1 MIRKLLFLLVIVS
14 LLLVA
19 APAYTQTGPLSG
31 KKICLDPGH
40 GGSDP
45 GAVYDD
51 GTIYLK
57 EADINLDV
65 AYGLKSLLEG
75 DGATVVMTR
84 TDDSYKSNN
93 DRYTFCNDEQATILV
108 SVHTNST
115 TDSSMDGSLALY
127 FHRDDQ
133 VLAQAIYDV
142 MYPSLKATAPDPDNF
157 TGFGLDR
164 FASGVLLKSDM
175 PAAMM
180 EPLFMSNPAEAS
192 LLGTPISGCVE
203 CRRAQIAQAI
213 YEGILNYF
221 GLGGDSP
228 PSVRI
233 SDPIEGQTVSGVYR
247 VLVEASDDNALTKV
261 ELSIDGGAFSD
272 ITANLDG
279 THYYYD
285 WDTTAYAD
293 GSHTLQARATD
304 DAAQSTDS
312 SIVNVT
318 VDNVN
323 DPPTADF
330 SYTTSGLTAYFTDQ
344 SSDPDGSVVSWDWD
358 FGDGGTSTDQNP
370 SHTYAADGTY
380 PVSLTVTD
388 DDGATDTVTKDV
400 TVSSGGDT
408 TLTATGYKYRGLQKA
423 TGAQVNIYRDGVLIA
438 TTEND
443 GFYTDDINNR
453 GGGSYTYQVCETD
466 GSTCSNEATVTF

>member
-19 APAYTQTGPLSG
+19 APAYTQTGPISG

-51 GTIYLK
+51 GTIHLE

-93 DRYTFCNDEQATILV
+93 DRYTFCNDEAATILV

-115 TDSSMDGSLALY
+115 TDSGMDGSLALY

-133 VLAQAIYDV
+133 ALAQAIYDV
-142 MYPSLKATAPDPDNF
+142 MFPYLAARAPSGVTF

-180 EPLFMSNPAEAS
+180 EPLFMSGPAEAE
-192 LLGTPISGCVE
+192 LLVTPISGCVD

-221 GLGGDSP
+221 GAG
-228 PSVRI
+228 
-233 SDPIEGQTVSGVYR
+233 E
-247 VLVEASDDNALTKV
+247 
-261 ELSIDGGAFSD
+261 
-272 ITANLDG
+272 
-279 THYYYD
+279 
-285 WDTTAYAD
+285 
-293 GSHTLQARATD
+293 
-304 DAAQSTDS
+304 
-312 SIVNVT
+312 
-318 VDNVN
+318 VN

-330 SYTTSGLTAYFTDQ
+330 SFTTTDLTATFTD
-344 SSDPDGSVVSWDWD
+344 
-358 FGDGGTSTDQNP
+358 TSTDSDGTISAWNWDFDDYNISTEQNP
-370 SHTYAADGTY
+370 SHTYSSEGTY
-380 PVSLTVTD
+380 SVKLTVTD
-388 DDGATDTVTKDV
+388 DDGATHSISKDV
-400 TVSSGGDT
+400 TVGSGGGI
-408 TLTATGYKYRGLQKA
+408 TLTATGYKVRGLQKA
-423 TGAQVNIYRDGVLIA
+423 DIEWSGATGGQVKIYRDGVLIA

-466 GSTCSNEATVTF
+466 GSACSNEATVTF